1 MPRIKKPKIEDEKI
15 EQLIGREIE
24 QPKKLIGAKLIVGL
38 MLFAVIGG
46 SLCFGG
52 YFYFQYKKVLA
63 NPSSGTQSEIKTLTD
78 KIGKFVDLP
87 TDEEP
92 SIAEVKDTEKL
103 KGQLFFSGAQNGDKV
118 MIYSKNKKAVLY
130 RPGTGKVIEVTSL
143 GLKAENEQAAAIQAA
158 PAETVAQVVPVEVPV
173 ETKAE
178 TSAPVVAGATQPVKV
193 IVYNGTK
200 IKGLAGKLAD
210 QISASVAGTEIAK
223 TGNSVGNYARTIVVD
238 LSGSNSELV
247 QKIVSTIGGEVG
259 KLPSDEEKPEGDI
272 LVIGGGE

>member
-1 MPRIKKPKIEDEKI
+1 MPRIKKSKIEDEKI
-15 EQLIGREIE
+15 EQLMGREIE

-38 MLFAVIGG
+38 MLFVVIGG
-46 SLCFGG
+46 SLFFGG

-63 NPSSGTQSEIKTLTD
+63 NPSSGTQSEIKTLTE

-143 GLKAENEQAAAIQAA
+143 GLKAENDQAAAIQAA
-158 PAETVAQVVPVEVPV
+158 PAETVAQVVPEEAPV
-173 ETKAE
+173 ETKTE
-178 TSAPVVAGATQPVKV
+178 TPAPVVAGAAQPAKV

-210 QISASVAGTEIAK
+210 QISTGVTGTEIAK
-223 TGNSVGNYARTIVVD
+223 TGNSVGNYTKTIVVD

-247 QKIVSTIGGEVG
+247 QKIVATIGGEVG
-259 KLPSDEEKPEGDI
+259 KLPSDEEEPEADI
-272 LVIGGGE
+272 LVIGGGN